1 MKKIIIFGV
10 SGNMGGY
17 MAEYFS
23 QNVGPDYEVIGVD
36 LVEHP
41 TVKKMI
47 KTITMDI
54 NNDEDYAKLPTED
67 VYAVVDMVG
76 PMPAVMNGYKPL
88 VYVETNVL
96 GSYKVFDYAVRVHAD
111 RILYAKS
118 FCDIVKRGETQ
129 LVLHANDAPLF
140 DYNDDHSV
148 YCITQN
154 AAKDLLRTVHELYG
168 IKTFTFVLPH
178 IYMWTKNDEYCVNG
192 VPRKMMH
199 RILMDRAMAGETL
212 EVWGDPKRPKDMVY
226 VKDQCQ
232 IFFKGCFTE
241 KETGTYCVGTGI
253 GTPLVEQIEGMRDVF
268 GGERKSDI
276 IFCPE
281 KPNSPQYIMDIKE
294 AVEDLGYKPKYTYL
308 EMLEDMIREKELGR
322 F

>member
-1 MKKIIIFGV
+1 MKKILLFGA
-10 SGNMGGY
+10 SGNMGAY
-17 MAEYFS
+17 MAEYFL
-23 QNVGPDYEVIGVD
+23 QNLPVGYEVIGVD
-36 LVEHP
+36 RVAHP
-41 TVKKMI
+41 AVAKMI
-47 KTITMDI
+47 RIITMDI
-54 NNDEDYAKLPTED
+54 NNTEEYSKLPTED
-67 VYAVVDMVG
+67 VYAVIDMIG
-76 PMPAVMNGYKPL
+76 PMPAVMRGYHPI

-96 GSYKVFDYAVRVHAD
+96 GSFKIFDYAVRVHAD

-129 LVLHANDAPLF
+129 LILHADDAPLF

-154 AAKDLLRTVHELYG
+154 AAKDLLRTMHEYYG
-168 IKTFTFVLPH
+168 IKTYTFILPH
-178 IYMWTKNDEYCVNG
+178 IYMWNKNDEYCVNG

-199 RILMDRAMAGETL
+199 RILIDKAIAGETL
-212 EVWGDPKRPKDMVY
+212 EVWGDPGRPKDMIY

-232 IFFKGCFTE
+232 VFFKGCFTD
-241 KETGTYCVGTGI
+241 KETGIYCVGTGI

-268 GGERKSDI
+268 GGAKKSDI

-294 AVEDLGYKPKYTYL
+294 TVEDLGYEPKYSYL
-308 EMLEDMIREKELGR
+308 ETLEDMRKERELAR